1 MCALVCSHLFAHSF
15 IFSNV
20 TKKERNWVLTVI
32 QVLASTKVNVI
43 ASGGLFINC
52 GGRFGDI
59 MKAKGSKISS
69 VRSQKPTRVLEWVML
84 HVVSF
89 E

>member
-1 MCALVCSHLFAHSF
+1 MCARLLTSIRTLVYLLKCD
-15 IFSNV
+15 
-20 TKKERNWVLTVI
+20 KKEGNWVLTVI

>member
-1 MCALVCSHLFAHSF
+1 MRARLLTSIRTLVYLLKCD
-15 IFSNV
+15 
-20 TKKERNWVLTVI
+20 KKEGNWVLTVI
-32 QVLASTKVNVI
+32 QVLVSTKVNVI

-52 GGRFGDI
+52 GDI

-69 VRSQKPTRVLEWVML
+69 VRSQKPTKVLEWVML

>member
-1 MCALVCSHLFAHSF
+1 MRARLLTSIRTLVYLLKCD
-15 IFSNV
+15 
-20 TKKERNWVLTVI
+20 KKGGNWVLTVI

-52 GGRFGDI
+52 DGRFGDI
-59 MKAKGSKISS
+59 MKAKGGKISS
-69 VRSQKPTRVLEWVML
+69 VRSQKPTRVLEWLML